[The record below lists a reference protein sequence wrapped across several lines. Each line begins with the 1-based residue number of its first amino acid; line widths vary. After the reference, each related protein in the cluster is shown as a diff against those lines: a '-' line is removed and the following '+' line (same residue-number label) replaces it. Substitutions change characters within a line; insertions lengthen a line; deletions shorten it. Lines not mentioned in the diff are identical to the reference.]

1 VQLLTVDEL
10 FAFLF
15 GEKYTTLPEPPTA
28 LPSPGIWIW
37 ASLNPERCG
46 AAAFL
51 FDCSDRPPA
60 IYIAAALDVWAALK
74 ELETCGGVC

>member
-10 FAFLF
+10 FASLA
-15 GEKYTTLPEPPTA
+15 GVPYTTQPDPPTA
-28 LPSPGIWIW
+28 LPGAGVWIW
-37 ASLNPERCG
+37 PSPNPDRRG

-51 FDCSDRPPA
+51 FDCAPA
-60 IYIAAALDVWAALK
+60 MYISAAPDVWAALK